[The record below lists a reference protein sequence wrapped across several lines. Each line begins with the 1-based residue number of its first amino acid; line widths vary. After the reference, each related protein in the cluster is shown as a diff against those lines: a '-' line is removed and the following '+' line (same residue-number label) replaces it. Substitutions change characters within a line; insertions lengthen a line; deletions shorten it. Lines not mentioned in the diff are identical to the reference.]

1 VEESKMMQCIADLQR
16 RPRVARQINANYT
29 HAGSLKLAGEV
40 SKVEHTSRATVL
52 QHNTGERGAM

>member
-1 VEESKMMQCIADLQR
+1 MMQCIADLQR